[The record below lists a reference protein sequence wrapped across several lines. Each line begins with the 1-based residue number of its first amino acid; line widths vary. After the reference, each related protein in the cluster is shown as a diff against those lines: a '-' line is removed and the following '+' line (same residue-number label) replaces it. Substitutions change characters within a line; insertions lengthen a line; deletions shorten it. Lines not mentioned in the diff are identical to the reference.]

1 MRSMTWIWEVCP
13 AGCSGTCGLSVC
25 KRLPCDCPAGAQCC
39 SLRDNYRSTPQV
51 LAAALAVLPTPAPLQ
66 PLRDAGVPVQVRH
79 LLISLEAAAAQRHG
93 KRQRMVAAAGSA
105 IANMEAVVP
114 AGARMRVRC

>member
-1 MRSMTWIWEVCP
+1 LAMSKKLR
-13 AGCSGTCGLSVC
+13 
-25 KRLPCDCPAGAQCC
+25 CDCPAGAQCC

-79 LLISLEAAAAQRHG
+79 LLISLKAAAAKRHG

-114 AGARMRVRC
+114 TGARTRTLC